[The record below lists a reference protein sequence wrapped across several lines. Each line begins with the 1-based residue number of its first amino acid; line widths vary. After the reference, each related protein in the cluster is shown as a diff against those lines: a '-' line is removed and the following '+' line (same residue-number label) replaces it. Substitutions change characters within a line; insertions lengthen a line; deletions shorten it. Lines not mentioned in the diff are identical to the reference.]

1 MAVFVLGSGAGFIQE
16 AKSRGWLLLIKK
28 PLPIRKPLRDLDRQ
42 CTLPFRLKVSQR
54 FPAEI
59 EAELGTKEYV
69 NWVLDLPRV
78 RKVWSGDVILSV
90 TYYTGKQ
97 DQVPHVSEECL
108 VQQAFSPSGDDT
120 LDMEMTR
127 LGRVLPIRR
136 LSFYPPRQVGTKT
149 YVYYSI
155 CVNNDFYP
163 GRQGARLRM
172 ANMGDTHL
180 YYSKMEVSFG
190 GVTDDDL
197 SLVDQYAQEL
207 LDGTL
212 TELMRSHWPLKGWER
227 GGPTTS
233 TGSSASD
240 GLTLGAFSWRLIGG
254 GWKCCPL
261 GQTRESGWMRRKA

>member
-1 MAVFVLGSGAGFIQE
+1 
-16 AKSRGWLLLIKK
+16 
-28 PLPIRKPLRDLDRQ
+28 
-42 CTLPFRLKVSQR
+42 VSQR

-108 VQQAFSPSGDDT
+108 VQQTFSPSGDDT
-120 LDMEMTR
+120 LDMEMAR
-127 LGRVLPIRR
+127 LGRVLPVRR

-172 ANMGDTHL
+172 ANARDTHL
-180 YYSKMEVSFG
+180 YYAKLEVSFE
-190 GVTDDDL
+190 GVADEDL
-197 SLVDQYAQEL
+197 PIVDQHAQEL

-212 TELMRSHWPLKGWER
+212 TELMQSHWPLKGWER
-227 GGPTTS
+227 GGPPTS
-233 TGSSASD
+233 TGSSTSGVVAP
-240 GLTLGAFSWRLIGG
+240 GEFSWRLIGG
-254 GWKCCPL
+254 GWECCPL
-261 GQTRESGWMRRKA
+261 GQTRESGWMRRKAWDYGAKT